1 MNSRWVTA
9 TPPPE
14 CTEALRRER
23 GISELVATCLI
34 NRGIVTTEAADAFL
48 DPRLRSLSDPMIL
61 PDIRLAI
68 DRLFLARERNE
79 PLVIFGDYDV
89 DGVTSTAILTE
100 VLTTLGWQCSQYLP
114 HRRDEG
120 YGLSQAGVEN
130 CLARHPTSLLL
141 AVDCGST
148 AVDPIGWLNSR
159 GVDVLVLDHHQLSDP
174 LPPALA
180 LVNPLRS
187 PNAAIAPF
195 CSAGLAFKLAHALV
209 KHGRESGLVGFD
221 TYNLKP
227 LLDLV
232 ALGTIADLVPLIG
245 ENRILVHA
253 GLERLDSTSRV
264 GLQALKRV
272 SRTRSPMGVYEVGF
286 QLGPRLNAAGRL
298 ETAEDALRLLLCDR
312 ESEAQSLAEVL
323 DLQNRERQEVEKRIA
338 QEAGERV
345 RNRFDPERDLVI
357 VEGDA
362 SWHIGVVGIVA
373 SRVLREFQRP
383 TLILGGDGTLWR
395 GSGRS
400 ISGFDLAG
408 ALRDCSDLLE
418 KHGGHAMAAGLS
430 IDPVRLEA
438 FRLRINDL
446 ARERLRPEHLQPE
459 VRIDAS
465 IPLRSLSLP
474 VVADLRRLEPFGM
487 GNPVVQLAVRGLSHA
502 RPPQRLKEQHWKFWV
517 TDGGTPVET
526 VWWAAGDRPVPE
538 GRFDLAVIPEAG
550 DYGGRRFLQL
560 RLIDW
565 KTSDPAGVA
574 LPFIGQSNPVVAPP
588 LSRPYLSGTSANP

>member
-1 MNSRWVTA
+1 MA
-9 TPPPE
+9 TPPSGVA
-14 CTEALRRER
+14 EALRRER
-23 GISELVATCLI
+23 GLSELVATCLV
-34 NRGIVTTEAADAFL
+34 NRGIQTPESVDAFL

-61 PDIRLAI
+61 PDITVAI
-68 DRLFLARERNE
+68 DRLFQARERDE

-100 VLTTLGWQCSQYLP
+100 VLTTLGWRCSQYLP

-130 CLARHPTSLLL
+130 CLARHPTALLL

-148 AVDPIGWLNSR
+148 AVEAIAWLKSR
-159 GVDVLVLDHHQLSDP
+159 GVDVLVLDHHQVSDP

-187 PNAAIAPF
+187 PEASIAPF

-209 KHGRESGLVGFD
+209 KHGRESGLAGFD

-232 ALGTIADLVPLIG
+232 ALGTVADLVPLVG

-253 GLERLDSTSRV
+253 GLERLDGTSRT

-272 SRTRSPMGVYEVGF
+272 ARTRSPVGVYEVGF

-312 ESEAQSLAEVL
+312 EPEAHSLAEVL
-323 DLQNRERQEVEKRIA
+323 DQQNRERQEVEKRIA
-338 QEAGERV
+338 QEAGDRV
-345 RNRFDPERDLVI
+345 RGRFDPERDLVI

-373 SRVLREFQRP
+373 SRVLREFHRP
-383 TLILGGDGTLWR
+383 TLILGGDGSVWR

-400 ISGFDLAG
+400 VTGFDLAG
-408 ALRDCSDLLE
+408 ALRECSDLLE

-430 IDPVRLEA
+430 IDPARLEE
-438 FRLRINDL
+438 FRRRINDL
-446 ARERLRPEHLQPE
+446 ARERLLPEHLQPE
-459 VRIDAS
+459 VRIDAAV
-465 IPLRSLSLP
+465 PLRSLSLP
-474 VVADLRRLEPFGM
+474 VVADLRRMEPFGM
-487 GNPVVQLAVRGLSHA
+487 GNPVVHLAVKGLTHA
-502 RPPQRLKEQHWKFWV
+502 RPPQRLKDQHWKFWV

-526 VWWAAGDRPVPE
+526 VWWGAGQRPVPE

-550 DYGGRRFLQL
+550 DYAGRRFLQL

-565 KTSDPAGVA
+565 RPHQPA
-574 LPFIGQSNPVVAPP
+574 
-588 LSRPYLSGTSANP
+588 

>member
-1 MNSRWVTA
+1 MNSRWVMA
-9 TPPPE
+9 TPSTASME
-14 CTEALRRER
+14 VLRRER
-23 GISELVATCLI
+23 GLSELVTTCLV
-34 NRGIVTTEAADAFL
+34 NRGIVTTESTDTFL
-48 DPRLRSLSDPMIL
+48 DPRLRSLSDPMVL

-79 PLVIFGDYDV
+79 PVVIFGDYDV

-100 VLTTLGWQCSQYLP
+100 VFTTLGWRCSQYLP

-130 CLARHPTSLLL
+130 CLARHPTALLL

-148 AVDPIGWLNSR
+148 AVEPIQWLNSR

-187 PNAAIAPF
+187 PEAGIAPF

-209 KHGRESGLVGFD
+209 KHGREAGLSGFD

-232 ALGTIADLVPLIG
+232 ALGTIADLVPLVG
-245 ENRILVHA
+245 ENRVLVHA
-253 GLERLDSTSRV
+253 GLERLDATARL

-272 SRTRSPMGVYEVGF
+272 ARTRSPMGVYEVGF

-312 ESEAQSLAEVL
+312 ETEAQSLAEVL
-323 DLQNRERQEVEKRIA
+323 DQQNRERQDVEKRIA
-338 QEAGERV
+338 QEALERV
-345 RNRFDPERDLVI
+345 RNRFDPQRDLVI

-373 SRVLREFQRP
+373 SRVLREFHRP
-383 TLILGGDGTLWR
+383 TLILGGDGTVWR

-400 ISGFDLAG
+400 VSGFDLAA
-408 ALRDCSDLLE
+408 ALRDCTDLLE

-430 IDPVRLEA
+430 IDPARLET
-438 FRLRINDL
+438 FRQRINDL

-459 VRIDAS
+459 VRIDAA
-465 IPLRSLSLP
+465 IPLRALSLP
-474 VVADLRRLEPFGM
+474 VVGDLRRLEPFGI
-487 GNPVVQLAVRGLSHA
+487 GNPVVQLAVRGLTHA
-502 RPPQRLKEQHWKFWV
+502 RPPQRLKELHWKFWV
-517 TDGGTPVET
+517 TDGGAPVET
-526 VWWAAGDRPVPE
+526 VWWGAGDRPIPE

-550 DYGGRRFLQL
+550 EYGGRRFLQL

-565 KTSDPAGVA
+565 KPSHPA
-574 LPFIGQSNPVVAPP
+574 
-588 LSRPYLSGTSANP
+588 

>member
-400 ISGFDLAG
+400 VSGFDLAG

-430 IDPVRLEA
+430 IDPARLEA

-526 VWWAAGDRPVPE
+526 VWWGAGDRPVPE

-565 KTSDPAGVA
+565 KP
-574 LPFIGQSNPVVAPP
+574 SNPA
-588 LSRPYLSGTSANP
+588 

>member
-1 MNSRWVTA
+1 MNSRWVLA

-14 CTEALRRER
+14 CTEALRREQ
-23 GISELVATCLI
+23 GISSLLAACLV

-100 VLTTLGWQCSQYLP
+100 VFTALGWQCSQYLP

-148 AVDPIGWLNSR
+148 AVDPIAWLNSR

-187 PNAAIAPF
+187 PDAASAPF

-209 KHGRESGLVGFD
+209 KHGRESGLAGFD

-232 ALGTIADLVPLIG
+232 ALGTVADLVPLIG

-253 GLERLDSTSRV
+253 GLERLDGTPRV

-312 ESEAQSLAEVL
+312 EAEAQSLAEVL

-373 SRVLREFQRP
+373 SRVLREFHRP

-400 ISGFDLAG
+400 VSGFDLAG

-430 IDPVRLEA
+430 IDPARLEA
-438 FRLRINDL
+438 FRQRINDL

-474 VVADLRRLEPFGM
+474 VVADLRRMEPFGM
-487 GNPVVQLAVRGLSHA
+487 GNPVVQLAVRGLTHA

-526 VWWAAGDRPVPE
+526 VWWGAGDRPVPE
-538 GRFDLAVIPEAG
+538 GRFDLAAIPEAG

-565 KTSDPAGVA
+565 KPSQPA
-574 LPFIGQSNPVVAPP
+574 
-588 LSRPYLSGTSANP
+588 

>member
-1 MNSRWVTA
+1 MNSRWVMA
-9 TPPPE
+9 TPSTASME
-14 CTEALRRER
+14 VLRRER
-23 GISELVATCLI
+23 GLSELVTTCLV
-34 NRGIVTTEAADAFL
+34 NRGIVTTESTDTFL
-48 DPRLRSLSDPMIL
+48 DPRLRSLSDPMVL

-79 PLVIFGDYDV
+79 PVVIFGDYDV

-100 VLTTLGWQCSQYLP
+100 VFTTLGWRCSQYLP

-130 CLARHPTSLLL
+130 CLARHPTALLL

-148 AVDPIGWLNSR
+148 AVEPIQWLNSR

-187 PNAAIAPF
+187 PEAVIAPF

-209 KHGRESGLVGFD
+209 KHGREAGLSGFD

-232 ALGTIADLVPLIG
+232 ALGTIADLVPLVG
-245 ENRILVHA
+245 ENRVLVHA
-253 GLERLDSTSRV
+253 GLERLDATARL

-272 SRTRSPMGVYEVGF
+272 ARTRSPMGVYEVGF

-312 ESEAQSLAEVL
+312 ETEAQSLAEVL
-323 DLQNRERQEVEKRIA
+323 DQQNRERQDVEKRIA
-338 QEAGERV
+338 QEALERV
-345 RNRFDPERDLVI
+345 RNRFDPQRDLVI

-373 SRVLREFQRP
+373 SRVLREFHRP
-383 TLILGGDGTLWR
+383 TLILGGDGTVWR

-400 ISGFDLAG
+400 VSGFDLAA
-408 ALRDCSDLLE
+408 ALRDCTDLLE

-430 IDPVRLEA
+430 IDPARLET
-438 FRLRINDL
+438 FRQRINDL

-459 VRIDAS
+459 VRIDAA
-465 IPLRSLSLP
+465 IPLRALSLP
-474 VVADLRRLEPFGM
+474 VVGDLRRLEPFGI
-487 GNPVVQLAVRGLSHA
+487 GNPVVQLAVRGLTHA
-502 RPPQRLKEQHWKFWV
+502 RSPQRLKELHWKFWV
-517 TDGGTPVET
+517 TDGGAPVET
-526 VWWAAGDRPVPE
+526 VWWGAGDRPIPE

-550 DYGGRRFLQL
+550 EYGGRRFLQL

-565 KTSDPAGVA
+565 KPSDPA
-574 LPFIGQSNPVVAPP
+574 
-588 LSRPYLSGTSANP
+588 

>member
-1 MNSRWVTA
+1 MNSRWLMA
-9 TPPPE
+9 APPPGVAE
-14 CTEALRRER
+14 TLRRER
-23 GISELVATCLI
+23 GLSELVATCLV
-34 NRGIVTTEAADAFL
+34 NRGIHSSDAADAFL

-61 PDIRLAI
+61 PDIALAI
-68 DRLFLARERNE
+68 HRLFQARERNE
-79 PLVIFGDYDV
+79 PVVIFGDYDV

-100 VLTTLGWQCSQYLP
+100 VLTTLGWRCSQYLP

-130 CLARHPTSLLL
+130 CLARHPTALLL

-148 AVDPIGWLNSR
+148 AVEPIAWLNSR

-187 PNAAIAPF
+187 PEAPIAPF

-209 KHGRESGLVGFD
+209 KHGRESGLAGFD

-232 ALGTIADLVPLIG
+232 ALGTVADLVPLIG

-253 GLERLDSTSRV
+253 GLERLDGTSRV

-272 SRTRSPMGVYEVGF
+272 ARTRSPMGVYEVGF

-312 ESEAQSLAEVL
+312 EAEAHSLAEVL
-323 DLQNRERQEVEKRIA
+323 DQQNRERQEVEKRIA
-338 QEAGERV
+338 QEAGDRV
-345 RNRFDPERDLVI
+345 RSRFDPQRDLVI

-373 SRVLREFQRP
+373 SRVLREFHRP
-383 TLILGGDGTLWR
+383 TLILGGDGTVWR

-400 ISGFDLAG
+400 VSGFDLAG
-408 ALRDCSDLLE
+408 ALRECSDLLE

-430 IDPVRLEA
+430 IDPARLEE
-438 FRLRINDL
+438 FRERINQL
-446 ARERLRPEHLQPE
+446 ARERLLPEHLRPE
-459 VRIDAS
+459 VRLDAAV
-465 IPLRSLSLP
+465 PLRSLSLS

-487 GNPVVQLAVRGLSHA
+487 GNPVVHLAVRGLTHA
-502 RPPQRLKEQHWKFWV
+502 RPPQRLKDQHWKFWV

-526 VWWAAGDRPVPE
+526 VWWGAGQRPVPE

-550 DYGGRRFLQL
+550 DYAGRRFLQL

-565 KTSDPAGVA
+565 KPSQPAW
-574 LPFIGQSNPVVAPP
+574 
-588 LSRPYLSGTSANP
+588 GTVP

>member
-1 MNSRWVTA
+1 MNSRWVLA

-14 CTEALRRER
+14 CTEALRREQ
-23 GISELVATCLI
+23 GISSLVAACLV

-48 DPRLRSLSDPMIL
+48 DPRLKSLSDPMIL

-100 VLTTLGWQCSQYLP
+100 VFTALGWQCSQYLP

-148 AVDPIGWLNSR
+148 AVDPIAWLNSR

-187 PNAAIAPF
+187 PDAASAPF

-209 KHGRESGLVGFD
+209 KHGRESGLAGFD

-232 ALGTIADLVPLIG
+232 ALGTVADLVPLIG

-253 GLERLDSTSRV
+253 GLERLDGTSRV

-312 ESEAQSLAEVL
+312 EAEAQSLAEVL

-345 RNRFDPERDLVI
+345 RNRFDPQRDLVI
-357 VEGDA
+357 VEGDS

-373 SRVLREFQRP
+373 SRVLREFHRP

-400 ISGFDLAG
+400 VSGFDLAG

-430 IDPVRLEA
+430 IDPARLEA
-438 FRLRINDL
+438 FRQRINDL

-474 VVADLRRLEPFGM
+474 VVADLRRMEPFGM
-487 GNPVVQLAVRGLSHA
+487 GNPVVQLAVRGLTHA

-526 VWWAAGDRPVPE
+526 VWWGAGDRPVPE

-550 DYGGRRFLQL
+550 DYGGLRFLQL

-565 KTSDPAGVA
+565 KPSQPA
-574 LPFIGQSNPVVAPP
+574 
-588 LSRPYLSGTSANP
+588 

>member
-1 MNSRWVTA
+1 
-9 TPPPE
+9 
-14 CTEALRRER
+14 
-23 GISELVATCLI
+23 LV

-48 DPRLRSLSDPMIL
+48 DPRLKSLSDPMIL

-100 VLTTLGWQCSQYLP
+100 VFTALGWQCSQYLP

-148 AVDPIGWLNSR
+148 AVDPIAWLNSR

-187 PNAAIAPF
+187 PDAASAPF

-209 KHGRESGLVGFD
+209 KHGRESGLAGFD

-232 ALGTIADLVPLIG
+232 ALGTVADLVPLIG

-253 GLERLDSTSRV
+253 GLERLDGTSRV

-312 ESEAQSLAEVL
+312 EAEAQSLAEVL

-345 RNRFDPERDLVI
+345 RNRFDPQRDLVI
-357 VEGDA
+357 VEGDS

-373 SRVLREFQRP
+373 SRVLREFHRP

-400 ISGFDLAG
+400 VSGFDLAG

-430 IDPVRLEA
+430 IDPARLEA
-438 FRLRINDL
+438 FRQRINDL

-474 VVADLRRLEPFGM
+474 VVADLRRMEPFGM
-487 GNPVVQLAVRGLSHA
+487 GNPVVQLAVRGLTHA

-526 VWWAAGDRPVPE
+526 VWWGAGDRPVPE

-565 KTSDPAGVA
+565 KPSQPA
-574 LPFIGQSNPVVAPP
+574 
-588 LSRPYLSGTSANP
+588 

>member
-1 MNSRWVTA
+1 LNSRWVTA

-48 DPRLRSLSDPMIL
+48 DPRLRSLSDPMLL

-100 VLTTLGWQCSQYLP
+100 VFTTLGWQCSQYLP

-187 PNAAIAPF
+187 PDAAIAPF
-195 CSAGLAFKLAHALV
+195 CSAGLAFKLAHALI
-209 KHGRESGLVGFD
+209 KHGRELGLVGFD

-345 RNRFDPERDLVI
+345 RNHFDPERDLVI

-430 IDPVRLEA
+430 IDPARLEA
-438 FRLRINDL
+438 FRLRINGL

-474 VVADLRRLEPFGM
+474 MVADLRRLEPFGM

-526 VWWAAGDRPVPE
+526 VWWGAGDRPVPE

-565 KTSDPAGVA
+565 KTSDPA
-574 LPFIGQSNPVVAPP
+574 
-588 LSRPYLSGTSANP
+588 

>member
-1 MNSRWVTA
+1 MAN
-9 TPPPE
+9 PPPGI
-14 CTEALRRER
+14 TDRLRRER
-23 GISELVATCLI
+23 GLSELVALCLA
-34 NRGIVTTEAADAFL
+34 NRGIHTPEAADAFL
-48 DPRLRSLSDPMIL
+48 EPRLKSLSDPMIL
-61 PDIRLAI
+61 PDIDPALR
-68 DRLFLARERNE
+68 RLFRARERNE
-79 PLVIFGDYDV
+79 SLVIFGDYDV

-100 VLTTLGWQCSQYLP
+100 VLTSLGWRCAQYLP
-114 HRRDEG
+114 HRREEG
-120 YGLSQAGVEN
+120 YGLTQAGVEN
-130 CLARHPTSLLL
+130 CLARHPTTLLL

-148 AVDPIGWLNSR
+148 AVEPIAWLNSR

-187 PNAAIAPF
+187 PGAAIDPF

-209 KHGRESGLVGFD
+209 KHGREAGLPGFD

-232 ALGTIADLVPLIG
+232 ALGTVADLVPLVG

-253 GLERLDSTSRV
+253 GLERLDGTSRV

-272 SRTRSPMGVYEVGF
+272 ARTRSPIGVYEVSF

-312 ESEAQSLAEVL
+312 EAEAHSLAEVL
-323 DLQNRERQEVEKRIA
+323 DQQNRERQEVEKRIA
-338 QEAGERV
+338 QEAGDRV
-345 RNRFDPERDLVI
+345 RDRFDPERDRVI

-373 SRVLREFQRP
+373 SRVLREFHRP
-383 TLILGGDGTLWR
+383 TLILGGDGTVWR

-408 ALRDCSDLLE
+408 ALRECSDLLE

-430 IDPVRLEA
+430 IDPARLEE
-438 FRLRINDL
+438 FRQRLNEL
-446 ARERLRPEHLQPE
+446 ARQRLLPEHLQPE

-465 IPLRSLSLP
+465 VPLGALSLP
-474 VVADLRRLEPFGM
+474 VVADLRRMEPFGM
-487 GNPVVQLAVRGLSHA
+487 GNPVVHLAVYGLTHA
-502 RPPQRLKEQHWKFWV
+502 RTPQRLKDQHWKFWV
-517 TDGGTPVET
+517 TDGGPPVET
-526 VWWAAGDRPVPE
+526 VWWGAGQRPVPE

-550 DYGGRRFLQL
+550 DYAGRRFLQL

-565 KTSDPAGVA
+565 KP
-574 LPFIGQSNPVVAPP
+574 
-588 LSRPYLSGTSANP
+588 SGTV

>member
-1 MNSRWVTA
+1 MNSRWVLA

-14 CTEALRRER
+14 CAEALRHGRR
-23 GISELVATCLI
+23 LSSLVATCLV

-100 VLTTLGWQCSQYLP
+100 VFTALGWQCSQYLP

-148 AVDPIGWLNSR
+148 AVEPIAWLNSR

-187 PNAAIAPF
+187 PDAASAPF

-209 KHGRESGLVGFD
+209 KHGRESGLAGFD

-232 ALGTIADLVPLIG
+232 ALGTVADLVPLIG

-253 GLERLDSTSRV
+253 GLERLDGTPRV

-312 ESEAQSLAEVL
+312 EAEAQSLAEVL

-338 QEAGERV
+338 HEAGERV

-373 SRVLREFQRP
+373 SRVLREFHRP

-400 ISGFDLAG
+400 VSGFDLAG

-430 IDPVRLEA
+430 MDPARLEA
-438 FRLRINDL
+438 FRQRINDL

-474 VVADLRRLEPFGM
+474 VVADLRRMEPFGM
-487 GNPVVQLAVRGLSHA
+487 GNPVVQLAVRGLTHA

-526 VWWAAGDRPVPE
+526 VWWGAGDRPVPE

-565 KTSDPAGVA
+565 KPSQPA
-574 LPFIGQSNPVVAPP
+574 
-588 LSRPYLSGTSANP
+588 

>member
-1 MNSRWVTA
+1 MNSRWVMA
-9 TPPPE
+9 TPSTASME
-14 CTEALRRER
+14 VLRRER
-23 GISELVATCLI
+23 GLSELVTTCLV
-34 NRGIVTTEAADAFL
+34 NRGIVTTESTDTFL
-48 DPRLRSLSDPMIL
+48 DPRLRSLSDPMVL

-79 PLVIFGDYDV
+79 PVVIFGDYDV

-100 VLTTLGWQCSQYLP
+100 VFTTLGWRCSQYLP

-130 CLARHPTSLLL
+130 CLARHPTALLL

-148 AVDPIGWLNSR
+148 AVEPIQWLNSR

-187 PNAAIAPF
+187 PEAGIAPF

-209 KHGRESGLVGFD
+209 KHGRETGLSGFD

-232 ALGTIADLVPLIG
+232 ALGTIADLVPLVG
-245 ENRILVHA
+245 ENRVLVHA
-253 GLERLDSTSRV
+253 GLERLDATARL

-272 SRTRSPMGVYEVGF
+272 ARTRSPMGVYEVGF

-312 ESEAQSLAEVL
+312 ETEAQSLAEVL
-323 DLQNRERQEVEKRIA
+323 DQQNRERQDVEKRIA
-338 QEAGERV
+338 QEALERV
-345 RNRFDPERDLVI
+345 RNRFDPQRDLVI

-373 SRVLREFQRP
+373 SRVLREFHRP
-383 TLILGGDGTLWR
+383 TLILGGDGTVWR

-400 ISGFDLAG
+400 VSGFDLAA
-408 ALRDCSDLLE
+408 ALRDCTDLLE

-430 IDPVRLEA
+430 IDPARLET
-438 FRLRINDL
+438 FRQRINDL

-465 IPLRSLSLP
+465 IPLRALSLP
-474 VVADLRRLEPFGM
+474 VVGDLRRLEPFGI
-487 GNPVVQLAVRGLSHA
+487 GNPVVQLAVRGLTHA
-502 RPPQRLKEQHWKFWV
+502 RPPQRLKELHWKFWV
-517 TDGGTPVET
+517 TDGVAPVET
-526 VWWAAGDRPVPE
+526 VWWGAGDRPIPE

-550 DYGGRRFLQL
+550 EYGGRRFLQL

-565 KTSDPAGVA
+565 KPSDPA
-574 LPFIGQSNPVVAPP
+574 
-588 LSRPYLSGTSANP
+588 

>member
-1 MNSRWVTA
+1 LNSRWLMA
-9 TPPPE
+9 TPPPGAAD
-14 CTEALRRER
+14 TLRRER
-23 GISELVATCLI
+23 GLSELVATCLV
-34 NRGIVTTEAADAFL
+34 NRGIRTPEAADAFL
-48 DPRLRSLSDPMIL
+48 DPRLKSLSDPMIL
-61 PDIRLAI
+61 PDVRPALR
-68 DRLFLARERNE
+68 RLFEARERNE
-79 PLVIFGDYDV
+79 PVVIFGDYDV

-100 VLTTLGWQCSQYLP
+100 VLTSLGWRCAQYLP

-120 YGLSQAGVEN
+120 YGLSRAAVEN
-130 CLARHPTSLLL
+130 CLARHPTTLLL

-148 AVDPIGWLNSR
+148 AVEPIAWLNSR
-159 GVDVLVLDHHQLSDP
+159 GVDVVVLDHHQLSDP

-187 PNAAIAPF
+187 PEAAIDPF

-209 KHGRESGLVGFD
+209 KHGREAGLAGFD
-221 TYNLKP
+221 TFNLKP

-232 ALGTIADLVPLIG
+232 ALGTVADLVPLTG

-253 GLERLDSTSRV
+253 GLERLDGTSRV

-272 SRTRSPMGVYEVGF
+272 ARTRSPMGVYEVGF

-312 ESEAQSLAEVL
+312 EAEAHTLAEVL
-323 DLQNRERQEVEKRIA
+323 DQQNRERQEVEKRIA
-338 QEAGERV
+338 QEAGDRV
-345 RNRFDPERDLVI
+345 RSRFDPERDRVI

-373 SRVLREFQRP
+373 SRVLREFHRP
-383 TLILGGDGTLWR
+383 TLILGGDGTVWR

-400 ISGFDLAG
+400 VSGFDLAG

-430 IDPVRLEA
+430 IDPARLEA
-438 FRLRINDL
+438 FRRRINDL
-446 ARERLRPEHLQPE
+446 ARERLLPEHLQPE

-465 IPLRSLSLP
+465 VPLQSLSLP

-487 GNPVVQLAVRGLSHA
+487 GNPVVHLAVHGLTHA
-502 RPPQRLKEQHWKFWV
+502 RTPQRLKDQHWKFWV
-517 TDGGTPVET
+517 TDGGPAVET
-526 VWWAAGDRPVPE
+526 VWWGAGQRPVPE

-550 DYGGRRFLQL
+550 EYAGRRFLQL

-565 KTSDPAGVA
+565 KPSPAA
-574 LPFIGQSNPVVAPP
+574 
-588 LSRPYLSGTSANP
+588 

>member
-1 MNSRWVTA
+1 MA
-9 TPPPE
+9 TPSTASME
-14 CTEALRRER
+14 VLRRER
-23 GISELVATCLI
+23 GLSELVTTCLV
-34 NRGIVTTEAADAFL
+34 NRGIVTTESTDTFL
-48 DPRLRSLSDPMIL
+48 DPRLRSLSDPMVL

-79 PLVIFGDYDV
+79 PVVIFGDYDV

-100 VLTTLGWQCSQYLP
+100 VFTTLGWRCSQYLP

-130 CLARHPTSLLL
+130 CLARHPTALLL

-148 AVDPIGWLNSR
+148 AVEPIQWLNSR

-187 PNAAIAPF
+187 PEAGIAPF

-209 KHGRESGLVGFD
+209 KHGREAGLSGFD

-232 ALGTIADLVPLIG
+232 ALGTIADLVPLVG
-245 ENRILVHA
+245 ENRVLVHA
-253 GLERLDSTSRV
+253 GLERLDATARL

-272 SRTRSPMGVYEVGF
+272 ARTRSPMGVYEVGF

-312 ESEAQSLAEVL
+312 ETEAQSLAEVL
-323 DLQNRERQEVEKRIA
+323 DQQNRERQDVEKRIA
-338 QEAGERV
+338 QEALERV
-345 RNRFDPERDLVI
+345 RNRFDPQRDLVI

-373 SRVLREFQRP
+373 SRVLREFHRP
-383 TLILGGDGTLWR
+383 TLILGGDGTVWR

-400 ISGFDLAG
+400 VSGFDLAS
-408 ALRDCSDLLE
+408 ALRDCTDLLE

-430 IDPVRLEA
+430 IDPARLET
-438 FRLRINDL
+438 FRQRINDL
-446 ARERLRPEHLQPE
+446 ARQRLRPEHLQPE
-459 VRIDAS
+459 VRIDAA
-465 IPLRSLSLP
+465 IPLRALSLP
-474 VVADLRRLEPFGM
+474 VVGDLRRLEPFGI
-487 GNPVVQLAVRGLSHA
+487 GNPVVQLAVRGLTHA
-502 RPPQRLKEQHWKFWV
+502 RPPQRLKELHWKFWV
-517 TDGGTPVET
+517 TDGGAPVET
-526 VWWAAGDRPVPE
+526 VWWGAGDRPIPE

-550 DYGGRRFLQL
+550 EYGGRRFLQL

-565 KTSDPAGVA
+565 KPSDPA
-574 LPFIGQSNPVVAPP
+574 
-588 LSRPYLSGTSANP
+588 

>member
-1 MNSRWVTA
+1 MAN
-9 TPPPE
+9 PPPGI
-14 CTEALRRER
+14 TDRLRRER
-23 GISELVATCLI
+23 GLSELVALCLA
-34 NRGIVTTEAADAFL
+34 NRGIHTPEAAYAFL
-48 DPRLRSLSDPMIL
+48 EPRLKSLSDPMIL
-61 PDIRLAI
+61 PDIDPALR
-68 DRLFLARERNE
+68 RLFRARERNE
-79 PLVIFGDYDV
+79 SLVIFGDYDV

-100 VLTTLGWQCSQYLP
+100 VLTSLGWRCAQYLP
-114 HRRDEG
+114 HRREEG
-120 YGLSQAGVEN
+120 YGLTQAGVEN
-130 CLARHPTSLLL
+130 CLARHPTTLLL

-148 AVDPIGWLNSR
+148 AVEPIAWLNSR

-187 PNAAIAPF
+187 PGAAIDPF

-209 KHGRESGLVGFD
+209 KHGREAGLPGFD

-232 ALGTIADLVPLIG
+232 ALGTVADLVPLVG

-253 GLERLDSTSRV
+253 GLERLDGTSRV

-272 SRTRSPMGVYEVGF
+272 ARTRSPIGVYEVSF

-312 ESEAQSLAEVL
+312 EAEAHSLAEVL
-323 DLQNRERQEVEKRIA
+323 DQQNRERQEVEKRIA
-338 QEAGERV
+338 QEAGDRV
-345 RNRFDPERDLVI
+345 RDRFDPERDRVI

-373 SRVLREFQRP
+373 SRVLREFHRP
-383 TLILGGDGTLWR
+383 TLILGGDGTVWR

-408 ALRDCSDLLE
+408 ALRECSDLLE

-430 IDPVRLEA
+430 IDPARLEE
-438 FRLRINDL
+438 FRQRLNEL
-446 ARERLRPEHLQPE
+446 ARQRLLPEHLQPE

-465 IPLRSLSLP
+465 VPLGALSLP
-474 VVADLRRLEPFGM
+474 VVADLRRMEPFGM
-487 GNPVVQLAVRGLSHA
+487 GNPVVHLAVYGLTHA
-502 RPPQRLKEQHWKFWV
+502 RTPQRLKDQHWKFWV
-517 TDGGTPVET
+517 TDGGPPVET
-526 VWWAAGDRPVPE
+526 VWWGAGQRPVPE

-550 DYGGRRFLQL
+550 DYAGRRFLQL

-565 KTSDPAGVA
+565 KP
-574 LPFIGQSNPVVAPP
+574 
-588 LSRPYLSGTSANP
+588 SGTV

>member
-1 MNSRWVTA
+1 M
-9 TPPPE
+9 
-14 CTEALRRER
+14 
-23 GISELVATCLI
+23 VATCLV

-100 VLTTLGWQCSQYLP
+100 VFTALGWQCSQYLP

-148 AVDPIGWLNSR
+148 AVDPIAWLNSR

-187 PNAAIAPF
+187 PDAASAPF

-209 KHGRESGLVGFD
+209 KHGRESGLAGFD

-232 ALGTIADLVPLIG
+232 ALGTVADLVPLIG

-253 GLERLDSTSRV
+253 GLERLDGTSRV

-312 ESEAQSLAEVL
+312 EAEAQSLAEVL

-345 RNRFDPERDLVI
+345 RNRFDPQRDLVI
-357 VEGDA
+357 VEGDS

-373 SRVLREFQRP
+373 SRVLREFHRP

-400 ISGFDLAG
+400 VSGFDLAG

-430 IDPVRLEA
+430 IDPARLEA
-438 FRLRINDL
+438 FRQRINNL

-474 VVADLRRLEPFGM
+474 VVADLRRMEPFGM
-487 GNPVVQLAVRGLSHA
+487 GNPVVQLAVRGLTHA

-526 VWWAAGDRPVPE
+526 VWWGAGDRPVPE

-565 KTSDPAGVA
+565 KPSQPA
-574 LPFIGQSNPVVAPP
+574 
-588 LSRPYLSGTSANP
+588 

>member
-1 MNSRWVTA
+1 
-9 TPPPE
+9 
-14 CTEALRRER
+14 
-23 GISELVATCLI
+23 LV

-48 DPRLRSLSDPMIL
+48 DPRLKSLSDPMIL

-68 DRLFLARERNE
+68 DRLFLARQRNE

-100 VLTTLGWQCSQYLP
+100 AFTALGWQCSQYLP

-148 AVDPIGWLNSR
+148 AVDPIAWLNSR

-187 PNAAIAPF
+187 LDAASAPF

-209 KHGRESGLVGFD
+209 KHGRESGLAGFE

-232 ALGTIADLVPLIG
+232 ALGTVADLVPLIG

-253 GLERLDSTSRV
+253 GLERLDGTSRV

-312 ESEAQSLAEVL
+312 EAEAQSLAEVL

-345 RNRFDPERDLVI
+345 RNRFDPQRDLVI
-357 VEGDA
+357 VEGDS

-373 SRVLREFQRP
+373 SRVLREFHRP

-400 ISGFDLAG
+400 VSGFDLAG

-430 IDPVRLEA
+430 IDPARLEA
-438 FRLRINDL
+438 FRQRINDL

-474 VVADLRRLEPFGM
+474 VVADLRRMEPFGM
-487 GNPVVQLAVRGLSHA
+487 GNPVVQLAVRGLTHA

-526 VWWAAGDRPVPE
+526 VWWGAGDRPVPE

-565 KTSDPAGVA
+565 KPTHPA
-574 LPFIGQSNPVVAPP
+574 
-588 LSRPYLSGTSANP
+588 

>member
-1 MNSRWVTA
+1 LNSRWVTA

-430 IDPVRLEA
+430 IDPARLEA

-565 KTSDPAGVA
+565 RTSDPA
-574 LPFIGQSNPVVAPP
+574 
-588 LSRPYLSGTSANP
+588 

>member
-1 MNSRWVTA
+1 
-9 TPPPE
+9 
-14 CTEALRRER
+14 
-23 GISELVATCLI
+23 LI

-48 DPRLRSLSDPMIL
+48 DPRLRSLSDPMLL

-100 VLTTLGWQCSQYLP
+100 VFTTLGWQCSQYLP

-187 PNAAIAPF
+187 PDAAIAPF
-195 CSAGLAFKLAHALV
+195 CSAGLAFKLAHALI
-209 KHGRESGLVGFD
+209 KHGRELGLVGFD

-430 IDPVRLEA
+430 IDPARLEA
-438 FRLRINDL
+438 FRLRINGL

-474 VVADLRRLEPFGM
+474 MVADLRRLEPFGM

-526 VWWAAGDRPVPE
+526 VWWGAGDRPVPE

-565 KTSDPAGVA
+565 KTSDPA
-574 LPFIGQSNPVVAPP
+574 
-588 LSRPYLSGTSANP
+588 

>member
-1 MNSRWVTA
+1 LNSRWVMA
-9 TPPPE
+9 TPSTASME
-14 CTEALRRER
+14 VLRRER
-23 GISELVATCLI
+23 GLSELVTTCLV
-34 NRGIVTTEAADAFL
+34 NRGIVTTESTDTFL
-48 DPRLRSLSDPMIL
+48 DPRLRSLSDPMVL

-79 PLVIFGDYDV
+79 PVVIFGDYDV

-100 VLTTLGWQCSQYLP
+100 VFTTLGWRCSQYLP

-130 CLARHPTSLLL
+130 CLARHPTALLL

-148 AVDPIGWLNSR
+148 AVEPIQWLNSR

-187 PNAAIAPF
+187 PEAGIAPF

-209 KHGRESGLVGFD
+209 KHGREAGLSGFD

-232 ALGTIADLVPLIG
+232 ALGTIADLVPLVG
-245 ENRILVHA
+245 ENRVLVHA
-253 GLERLDSTSRV
+253 GLERLDATARL

-272 SRTRSPMGVYEVGF
+272 ARTRSPMGVYEVGF

-312 ESEAQSLAEVL
+312 ETEAQSLAEVL
-323 DLQNRERQEVEKRIA
+323 DQQNRERQDVEKRIA
-338 QEAGERV
+338 QEALERV
-345 RNRFDPERDLVI
+345 RNRFDPQRDLVI

-373 SRVLREFQRP
+373 SRVLREFHRP
-383 TLILGGDGTLWR
+383 TLILGGDGTVWR

-400 ISGFDLAG
+400 VSGFDLAA
-408 ALRDCSDLLE
+408 ALRDCTDLLE

-430 IDPVRLEA
+430 IDPARLET
-438 FRLRINDL
+438 FRQRINDL

-465 IPLRSLSLP
+465 IPLRALSLP
-474 VVADLRRLEPFGM
+474 VVGDLRRLEPFGI
-487 GNPVVQLAVRGLSHA
+487 GNPVVQLAVRGLTHA
-502 RPPQRLKEQHWKFWV
+502 RPPQRLKELHWKFWV
-517 TDGGTPVET
+517 TDGVAPVET
-526 VWWAAGDRPVPE
+526 VWWGAGDRPIPE

-550 DYGGRRFLQL
+550 EYGGRRFLQL

-565 KTSDPAGVA
+565 KPSDPA
-574 LPFIGQSNPVVAPP
+574 
-588 LSRPYLSGTSANP
+588 

>member
-1 MNSRWVTA
+1 MNSRWVLA

-14 CTEALRRER
+14 CAEALRHER
-23 GISELVATCLI
+23 RLSSLVATCLV

-100 VLTTLGWQCSQYLP
+100 VFTALGWQCSQYLP

-148 AVDPIGWLNSR
+148 AVDPIAWLNSR

-187 PNAAIAPF
+187 PDAASAPF

-209 KHGRESGLVGFD
+209 KHGRESGLAGFD

-232 ALGTIADLVPLIG
+232 ALGTVADLVPLIG

-253 GLERLDSTSRV
+253 GLERLDGTSRV

-312 ESEAQSLAEVL
+312 EAEAQSLAEVL

-345 RNRFDPERDLVI
+345 RNRFDPQRDLVI
-357 VEGDA
+357 VEGDS

-373 SRVLREFQRP
+373 SRVLREFHRP

-400 ISGFDLAG
+400 VSGFDLAG

-430 IDPVRLEA
+430 IDPARLEA
-438 FRLRINDL
+438 FRQRINDL

-474 VVADLRRLEPFGM
+474 VVADLRRMEPFGM
-487 GNPVVQLAVRGLSHA
+487 GNPVVQLAVRGLTHA

-526 VWWAAGDRPVPE
+526 VWWGAGDRPVPE

-565 KTSDPAGVA
+565 KPSQPA
-574 LPFIGQSNPVVAPP
+574 
-588 LSRPYLSGTSANP
+588 

>member
-1 MNSRWVTA
+1 MNSRWVMA
-9 TPPPE
+9 TPSTASME
-14 CTEALRRER
+14 VLRRER
-23 GISELVATCLI
+23 GLSELVTTCLV
-34 NRGIVTTEAADAFL
+34 NRGIVTTESTDTFL
-48 DPRLRSLSDPMIL
+48 DPRLRSLSDPMVL

-79 PLVIFGDYDV
+79 PVVIFGDYDV

-100 VLTTLGWQCSQYLP
+100 VFTTLGWRCSQYLP

-130 CLARHPTSLLL
+130 CLARHPTALLL

-148 AVDPIGWLNSR
+148 AVEPIQWLNSR

-187 PNAAIAPF
+187 PEAGIAPF

-209 KHGRESGLVGFD
+209 KHGREAGLSGFD

-232 ALGTIADLVPLIG
+232 ALGTIADLVPLVG
-245 ENRILVHA
+245 ENRVLVHA
-253 GLERLDSTSRV
+253 GLERLDATARL

-272 SRTRSPMGVYEVGF
+272 ARTRSPMGVYEVGF

-312 ESEAQSLAEVL
+312 ETEAQSLAEVL
-323 DLQNRERQEVEKRIA
+323 DQQNRERQDVEKRIA
-338 QEAGERV
+338 QEALERV
-345 RNRFDPERDLVI
+345 RNRFDPQRDLVI

-373 SRVLREFQRP
+373 SRVLREFHRP
-383 TLILGGDGTLWR
+383 TLILGGDGTVWR

-400 ISGFDLAG
+400 VSGFDLAA
-408 ALRDCSDLLE
+408 ALRDCTDLLE

-430 IDPVRLEA
+430 IDPAHLET
-438 FRLRINDL
+438 FRQRINDL
-446 ARERLRPEHLQPE
+446 ARQRLRPEHLQPE
-459 VRIDAS
+459 VRIDAA
-465 IPLRSLSLP
+465 IPLRALSLP
-474 VVADLRRLEPFGM
+474 VVGDLRRLEPFGI
-487 GNPVVQLAVRGLSHA
+487 GNPVVQLAVRGLTHA
-502 RPPQRLKEQHWKFWV
+502 RPPQRLKELHWKFWV
-517 TDGGTPVET
+517 TDGGAPVET
-526 VWWAAGDRPVPE
+526 VWWGAGDRPIPE

-550 DYGGRRFLQL
+550 EYGGRRFLQL

-565 KTSDPAGVA
+565 KPSDP
-574 LPFIGQSNPVVAPP
+574 
-588 LSRPYLSGTSANP
+588 T

>member
-1 MNSRWVTA
+1 LNSRWLMA
-9 TPPPE
+9 APPPGVAE
-14 CTEALRRER
+14 TLRRER
-23 GISELVATCLI
+23 GLSELVATCLV
-34 NRGIVTTEAADAFL
+34 NRGIHTSDAADAFL

-61 PDIRLAI
+61 PDIALAI
-68 DRLFLARERNE
+68 HRLFEARERNE
-79 PLVIFGDYDV
+79 PVVIFGDYDV

-100 VLTTLGWQCSQYLP
+100 VLTTLGWRCSQYLP

-130 CLARHPTSLLL
+130 CLARHPTALLL

-148 AVDPIGWLNSR
+148 AVEPIAWLNSR

-187 PNAAIAPF
+187 PEAPIAPF

-209 KHGRESGLVGFD
+209 KHGRESGLAGFD

-232 ALGTIADLVPLIG
+232 ALGTVADLVPLIG

-253 GLERLDSTSRV
+253 GLERLDGTSRV

-272 SRTRSPMGVYEVGF
+272 ARTRSPMGVYEVGF

-312 ESEAQSLAEVL
+312 EAEAHSLAEVL
-323 DLQNRERQEVEKRIA
+323 DQQNRERQEVEKRIA
-338 QEAGERV
+338 QEAGDRV
-345 RNRFDPERDLVI
+345 RSRFDPQRDLVI

-373 SRVLREFQRP
+373 SRVLREFHRP
-383 TLILGGDGTLWR
+383 TLILGGDGTVWR

-400 ISGFDLAG
+400 VSGFDLAG
-408 ALRDCSDLLE
+408 ALRECSDLLE

-430 IDPVRLEA
+430 IDPARLEE
-438 FRLRINDL
+438 FRERINQL
-446 ARERLRPEHLQPE
+446 ARERLLPEHLRPE
-459 VRIDAS
+459 VRLDAAV
-465 IPLRSLSLP
+465 PLRSLSLS

-487 GNPVVQLAVRGLSHA
+487 GNPAGHLAGRGLTHA
-502 RPPQRLKEQHWKFWV
+502 RPPQRLKDQHWKFWV

-526 VWWAAGDRPVPE
+526 VWWGAGQRPVPE
-538 GRFDLAVIPEAG
+538 GRFHLAVIPEAG
-550 DYGGRRFLQL
+550 DYAGRRFLQL

-565 KTSDPAGVA
+565 KPSQPAW
-574 LPFIGQSNPVVAPP
+574 
-588 LSRPYLSGTSANP
+588 GTVP

>member
-48 DPRLRSLSDPMIL
+48 DPRLRSLSDPMLL

-253 GLERLDSTSRV
+253 GLERLDGTPRV

-312 ESEAQSLAEVL
+312 EAEAQSLAEVL

-430 IDPVRLEA
+430 IDPARLEA

-526 VWWAAGDRPVPE
+526 VWWGAGDRPVPE

-565 KTSDPAGVA
+565 KTSDPA
-574 LPFIGQSNPVVAPP
+574 
-588 LSRPYLSGTSANP
+588 

>member
-1 MNSRWVTA
+1 MA
-9 TPPPE
+9 TPSPE
-14 CTEALRRER
+14 YTEALRRER
-23 GISELVATCLI
+23 GLSALVATCLV
-34 NRGIVTTEAADAFL
+34 NRGIKTNEATDAFL
-48 DPRLRSLSDPMIL
+48 DPRLKSLSDPMVL

-100 VLTTLGWQCSQYLP
+100 VFTTLGWQCSQYLP

-148 AVDPIGWLNSR
+148 AVEAIGWLNSR

-187 PNAAIAPF
+187 PEAAIAPF

-209 KHGRESGLVGFD
+209 KHGRELGLAGFD
-221 TYNLKP
+221 TYNLKT

-232 ALGTIADLVPLIG
+232 ALGTVADLVPLIG

-253 GLERLDSTSRV
+253 GLERLDSTSRL

-345 RNRFDPERDLVI
+345 RNRFDPQRDLVI
-357 VEGDA
+357 VEGDS

-373 SRVLREFQRP
+373 SRVLREFHRP

-400 ISGFDLAG
+400 VSGFDLAG

-430 IDPVRLEA
+430 IEPARVEA
-438 FRLRINDL
+438 FRQRINDL

-465 IPLRSLSLP
+465 IALRSLSLP

-487 GNPVVQLAVRGLSHA
+487 GNPVVQLAIRGLTHA

-526 VWWAAGDRPVPE
+526 VWWGAGDRPVPE

-565 KTSDPAGVA
+565 KPSDPA
-574 LPFIGQSNPVVAPP
+574 
-588 LSRPYLSGTSANP
+588 

>member
-1 MNSRWVTA
+1 MNSRWVLA

-14 CTEALRRER
+14 CTEALRREQ
-23 GISELVATCLI
+23 GISSLVAACLV

-100 VLTTLGWQCSQYLP
+100 VFTALGWQCSQYLP

-148 AVDPIGWLNSR
+148 AVEPIAWLNSR

-187 PNAAIAPF
+187 PDAASAPF

-209 KHGRESGLVGFD
+209 KHGRESGLAGFD

-232 ALGTIADLVPLIG
+232 ALGTVADLVPLIG

-253 GLERLDSTSRV
+253 GLERLDGTPRV

-312 ESEAQSLAEVL
+312 EAEAQSLAEVL

-345 RNRFDPERDLVI
+345 RNRFDPQRDLVI
-357 VEGDA
+357 VEGDS

-373 SRVLREFQRP
+373 SRVLREFHRP

-400 ISGFDLAG
+400 VSGFDLAG

-430 IDPVRLEA
+430 IDPARLEA
-438 FRLRINDL
+438 FRQRINDL
-446 ARERLRPEHLQPE
+446 ARQRLRPEHLQPE

-474 VVADLRRLEPFGM
+474 VVADLRRMEPFGM
-487 GNPVVQLAVRGLSHA
+487 GNPVVQLAVRGLTHA

-526 VWWAAGDRPVPE
+526 VWWGAGDRPVPE

-565 KTSDPAGVA
+565 KPSQPA
-574 LPFIGQSNPVVAPP
+574 
-588 LSRPYLSGTSANP
+588 

>member
-1 MNSRWVTA
+1 M
-9 TPPPE
+9 
-14 CTEALRRER
+14 
-23 GISELVATCLI
+23 VATCLI

-48 DPRLRSLSDPMIL
+48 DPRLRSLSDPMLL

-100 VLTTLGWQCSQYLP
+100 VFTTLGWQCSQYLP

-187 PNAAIAPF
+187 PDAAIAPF
-195 CSAGLAFKLAHALV
+195 CSAGLAFKLAHALI
-209 KHGRESGLVGFD
+209 KHGRELGLVGFD

-430 IDPVRLEA
+430 IDPARLEA
-438 FRLRINDL
+438 FRLRINGL

-474 VVADLRRLEPFGM
+474 MVADLRRLEPFGM

-526 VWWAAGDRPVPE
+526 VWWGAGDRPVPE

-565 KTSDPAGVA
+565 KTSDPA
-574 LPFIGQSNPVVAPP
+574 
-588 LSRPYLSGTSANP
+588 

>member
-1 MNSRWVTA
+1 LNSRWVTA

-48 DPRLRSLSDPMIL
+48 DPRLRSLSDPMLL

-430 IDPVRLEA
+430 IDPARLEA

-565 KTSDPAGVA
+565 RTSDPA
-574 LPFIGQSNPVVAPP
+574 
-588 LSRPYLSGTSANP
+588 

>member
-1 MNSRWVTA
+1 
-9 TPPPE
+9 
-14 CTEALRRER
+14 
-23 GISELVATCLI
+23 LI

-48 DPRLRSLSDPMIL
+48 DPRLRSLSDPMLL

-100 VLTTLGWQCSQYLP
+100 VFTTLGWQCSQYLP

-187 PNAAIAPF
+187 PDAAIAPF
-195 CSAGLAFKLAHALV
+195 CSAGLAFKLAHALI
-209 KHGRESGLVGFD
+209 KHGRELGLVGFD

-345 RNRFDPERDLVI
+345 RNHFDPERDLVI

-430 IDPVRLEA
+430 IDPARLEA
-438 FRLRINDL
+438 FRLRINGL

-474 VVADLRRLEPFGM
+474 MVADLRRLEPFGM

-526 VWWAAGDRPVPE
+526 VWWGAGDRPVPE

-565 KTSDPAGVA
+565 KTSDPA
-574 LPFIGQSNPVVAPP
+574 
-588 LSRPYLSGTSANP
+588 

>member
-1 MNSRWVTA
+1 
-9 TPPPE
+9 
-14 CTEALRRER
+14 
-23 GISELVATCLI
+23 LV

-100 VLTTLGWQCSQYLP
+100 VFTALGWQCSQYLP

-148 AVDPIGWLNSR
+148 AVDPIAWLNSR

-174 LPPALA
+174 LPQALA

-187 PNAAIAPF
+187 PDAASAPF

-209 KHGRESGLVGFD
+209 KHGRESGLAGFD

-232 ALGTIADLVPLIG
+232 ALGTVADLVPLIG

-253 GLERLDSTSRV
+253 GLERLDGTSRV

-312 ESEAQSLAEVL
+312 EAEAQSLAEVL

-345 RNRFDPERDLVI
+345 RNRFDPQRDLVI
-357 VEGDA
+357 VEGDS

-373 SRVLREFQRP
+373 SRVLREFHRP

-400 ISGFDLAG
+400 VSGFDLAG

-430 IDPVRLEA
+430 IDPARLEA
-438 FRLRINDL
+438 FRQRINDL

-474 VVADLRRLEPFGM
+474 VVADLRRMEPFGM
-487 GNPVVQLAVRGLSHA
+487 GNPVVQLAVRGLTHA

-526 VWWAAGDRPVPE
+526 VWWGAGDRPVPE

-565 KTSDPAGVA
+565 KPSQPA
-574 LPFIGQSNPVVAPP
+574 
-588 LSRPYLSGTSANP
+588 

>member
-430 IDPVRLEA
+430 IDPARLEA

-487 GNPVVQLAVRGLSHA
+487 GNPMIQLAVRGLSHA

-565 KTSDPAGVA
+565 KTSDPA
-574 LPFIGQSNPVVAPP
+574 
-588 LSRPYLSGTSANP
+588 

>member
-187 PNAAIAPF
+187 PDAAIAPF

-430 IDPVRLEA
+430 IDPARLEA

-487 GNPVVQLAVRGLSHA
+487 GNPMIQLAVRGLSHA

-565 KTSDPAGVA
+565 KTSDPA
-574 LPFIGQSNPVVAPP
+574 
-588 LSRPYLSGTSANP
+588 

>member
-48 DPRLRSLSDPMIL
+48 DPRLRSLSDPMLL

-100 VLTTLGWQCSQYLP
+100 VFTTLGWQCSQYLP

-195 CSAGLAFKLAHALV
+195 CSAGLAFKLAHALI
-209 KHGRESGLVGFD
+209 KHGRELGLVGFD

-430 IDPVRLEA
+430 IDPARLEA

-565 KTSDPAGVA
+565 KTSDPA
-574 LPFIGQSNPVVAPP
+574 
-588 LSRPYLSGTSANP
+588 

>member
-1 MNSRWVTA
+1 
-9 TPPPE
+9 
-14 CTEALRRER
+14 
-23 GISELVATCLI
+23 LV

-48 DPRLRSLSDPMIL
+48 DPRLKSLSDPMIL

-68 DRLFLARERNE
+68 DRLFLARQRNE

-100 VLTTLGWQCSQYLP
+100 VFTALGWQCSQYLP

-148 AVDPIGWLNSR
+148 AVDPIAWLNSR

-187 PNAAIAPF
+187 LDAASAPF

-209 KHGRESGLVGFD
+209 KHGRESGLAGFE

-232 ALGTIADLVPLIG
+232 ALGTVADLVPLIG

-253 GLERLDSTSRV
+253 GLERLDGTSRV

-312 ESEAQSLAEVL
+312 EAEAQSLAEVL

-345 RNRFDPERDLVI
+345 RNRFDPQRDLVI
-357 VEGDA
+357 VEGDS

-373 SRVLREFQRP
+373 SRVLREFHRP

-400 ISGFDLAG
+400 VSGFDLAG

-430 IDPVRLEA
+430 IDPARLEA
-438 FRLRINDL
+438 FRQRINDL

-474 VVADLRRLEPFGM
+474 VVADLRRMEPFGM
-487 GNPVVQLAVRGLSHA
+487 GNPVVQLAVRGLTHA

-526 VWWAAGDRPVPE
+526 VWWGAGDRPVPE

-565 KTSDPAGVA
+565 KPSQPA
-574 LPFIGQSNPVVAPP
+574 
-588 LSRPYLSGTSANP
+588 

>member
-1 MNSRWVTA
+1 M
-9 TPPPE
+9 
-14 CTEALRRER
+14 
-23 GISELVATCLI
+23 VATCLV

-100 VLTTLGWQCSQYLP
+100 VFTALGWQCSQYLP

-148 AVDPIGWLNSR
+148 AVDPIAWLNSR

-174 LPPALA
+174 LPQALA

-187 PNAAIAPF
+187 PDAASAPF

-209 KHGRESGLVGFD
+209 KHGRESGLAGFD

-232 ALGTIADLVPLIG
+232 ALGTVADLVPLIG

-253 GLERLDSTSRV
+253 GLERLDGTSRV

-312 ESEAQSLAEVL
+312 EAEAQSLAEVL

-345 RNRFDPERDLVI
+345 RNRFDPQRDLVI
-357 VEGDA
+357 VEGDS

-373 SRVLREFQRP
+373 SRVLREFHRP

-400 ISGFDLAG
+400 VSGFDLAG

-430 IDPVRLEA
+430 IDPARLEA
-438 FRLRINDL
+438 FRQRINNL

-474 VVADLRRLEPFGM
+474 VVADLRRMEPFGM
-487 GNPVVQLAVRGLSHA
+487 GNPVVQLAVRGLTHA

-526 VWWAAGDRPVPE
+526 VWWGAGDRPVPE

-565 KTSDPAGVA
+565 KPSQPA
-574 LPFIGQSNPVVAPP
+574 
-588 LSRPYLSGTSANP
+588 

>member
-1 MNSRWVTA
+1 MA
-9 TPPPE
+9 TPSTASME
-14 CTEALRRER
+14 VLRRER
-23 GISELVATCLI
+23 GLSELVTTCLV
-34 NRGIVTTEAADAFL
+34 NRGIVTTESTDTFL
-48 DPRLRSLSDPMIL
+48 DPRLRSLSDPMVL

-79 PLVIFGDYDV
+79 PVVIFGDYDV

-100 VLTTLGWQCSQYLP
+100 VFTTLGWRCSQYLP

-130 CLARHPTSLLL
+130 CLARHPTALLL

-148 AVDPIGWLNSR
+148 AVEPIQWLNSR

-187 PNAAIAPF
+187 PEAGIAPF

-209 KHGRESGLVGFD
+209 KHGREAGLSGFD

-232 ALGTIADLVPLIG
+232 ALGTIADLVPLVG
-245 ENRILVHA
+245 ENRVLVHA
-253 GLERLDSTSRV
+253 GLERLDATARL

-272 SRTRSPMGVYEVGF
+272 ARTRSPMGVYEVGF

-312 ESEAQSLAEVL
+312 ETEAQSLAEVL
-323 DLQNRERQEVEKRIA
+323 DQQNRERQDVEKRIA
-338 QEAGERV
+338 QEALERV
-345 RNRFDPERDLVI
+345 RNRFDPQRDLVI

-373 SRVLREFQRP
+373 SRVLREFHRP
-383 TLILGGDGTLWR
+383 TLILGGDGTVWR

-400 ISGFDLAG
+400 VSGFDLAA
-408 ALRDCSDLLE
+408 ALRDCTDLLE

-430 IDPVRLEA
+430 IDPAHLET
-438 FRLRINDL
+438 FRQRINDL
-446 ARERLRPEHLQPE
+446 ARQRLRPEHLQPE
-459 VRIDAS
+459 VRIDAA
-465 IPLRSLSLP
+465 IPLRALSLP
-474 VVADLRRLEPFGM
+474 VVGDLRRLEPFGI
-487 GNPVVQLAVRGLSHA
+487 GNPVVQLAVRGLTHA
-502 RPPQRLKEQHWKFWV
+502 RPPQRLKELHWKFWV
-517 TDGGTPVET
+517 TDGGAPVET
-526 VWWAAGDRPVPE
+526 VWWGAGDRPIPE

-550 DYGGRRFLQL
+550 EYGGRRFLQL

-565 KTSDPAGVA
+565 KPSDP
-574 LPFIGQSNPVVAPP
+574 
-588 LSRPYLSGTSANP
+588 T